1 MQVISR
7 LFALL
12 MVMTVAGTCSKNVM
26 PAGDAASDVTT
37 SDVTTSKDLGPTIGD
52 VPPDTALTPP
62 SGVTFPDAPQ
72 MSCGGDAGDCQFPP
86 SVCADPS
93 CDGGQCLGYG
103 WVVYYDTPT
112 CVSGQCAFTKRYFQC
127 SFNYEMCVGGGCR
140 FNGTIP

>member
-26 PAGDAASDVTT
+26 PGGDAA
-37 SDVTTSKDLGPTIGD
+37 SDVTTSKDLGPTNGD

-62 SGVTFPDAPQ
+62 SGVTFPDPPQ

-86 SVCADPS
+86 SACADPS
-93 CDGGQCLGYG
+93 CDGGQCQGFE

-112 CVSGQCAFTKRYFQC
+112 CVSGQCAFTKRYFHC
-127 SFNYEMCVGGGCR
+127 SFNTACYGGGCR
-140 FNGTIP
+140 FNGTVP